1 MSELVSLSAG
11 LYLLSACI
19 SIEGTRQIDFTSF
32 GFLNHWATAALK
44 GFASICNLFF
54 WCSFHTYFRSF
65 VFFVIFDLAIGN
77 HTLSPLEKKTDLIS
91 TCPFNKV
98 RSEHYNFIQSDLQL
112 YVTHLW
118 SN

>member
-11 LYLLSACI
+11 LYLLSPCI
-19 SIEGTRQIDFTSF
+19 SIEGTRQIDFTISSSF
-32 GFLNHWATAALK
+32 Y
-44 GFASICNLFF
+44 
-54 WCSFHTYFRSF
+54 TYFRSF
-65 VFFVIFDLAIGN
+65 VFFVIFDLAIAN
-77 HTLSPLEKKTDLIS
+77 HTLPPLEKKTDLIS

-98 RSEHYNFIQSDLQL
+98 RSEHYSFIQSDLQL